1 MTSQVDQSEAVD
13 GPDGGEAR
21 AGSGDARPDSAAPA
35 GPPAP
40 GGPPVKPGKPI
51 RRLDRVIIRFAG
63 DSGDGMQLTG
73 DRFTSETASFG
84 NDLSTLPNFPA
95 EIRAPAGTLPGVSS
109 FQLHFADH
117 DILTPGDAPNVLV
130 AMNPAALKANVPD
143 LPRGAEIIVNT
154 DEFTKRALAKVGYPA
169 DPLTDGSLDGFHLH
183 KVPLTTLTLEALK
196 DSGLARKDAE
206 RAKNMFALG
215 LLSWMYHRPTHGT
228 ESFLRT
234 KFAKKP
240 QIAEANISAF
250 RAGWNFGETTESFAV
265 SYEVPPARLP
275 AGRYRNISGNL
286 ALSYGL
292 IAAAER
298 SGLPLYLGSYPI
310 TPASDILHELS
321 RHKNFGVRTFQA
333 EDEIAGVGAA
343 LGAAFGG
350 ALGVTTTS
358 GPGVALKSETIG
370 LAVSLELPLLVV
382 DIQRGGPSTGLPT
395 KTEQADLLQAM
406 FGRNGEAPV
415 PIVAPATPAECF
427 DAALEAARIAVTY
440 RTPVF
445 LLSDGYLANGSE
457 PWRIPET
464 DELPEIDPGFATGP
478 NREDGAFW
486 PYLRDPRTL
495 ARPWALPGTPGLEHR
510 IGGIEKQDGTGNI
523 SYDPAN
529 HDFMVRTR
537 QAKVDG
543 ITVKPVEVDDP
554 TGDARVLVLGWG
566 STYGPI
572 TAAVRRVRADGGE
585 VAQAHLRNLNPF
597 PANLGSVLRSY
608 EKIIVPEM
616 NLGQLALLLRAKY
629 LVDAESYNQVRGLP
643 FKAAQLADVLWA
655 AIGTLDEED
664 HR

>member
-1 MTSQVDQSEAVD
+1 MTSQVSSPAEQAD
-13 GPDGGEAR
+13 GTDETVVGAQRKPV
-21 AGSGDARPDSAAPA
+21 AAKD
-35 GPPAP
+35 
-40 GGPPVKPGKPI
+40 V

-130 AMNPAALKANVPD
+130 AMNPAALKANVDD

-154 DEFTKRALAKVGYPA
+154 DEFTRRAMQKVGY
-169 DPLTDGSLDGFHLH
+169 DTSPLEDGSLDGYHLH
-183 KVPLTTLTLEALK
+183 PVPLTTLTVQALGEF
-196 DSGLARKDAE
+196 DLSRKEAE
-206 RAKNMFALG
+206 RSKNMFALG
-215 LLSWMYHRPTHGT
+215 LLSWMYHRPTEGT
-228 ESFLRT
+228 EKFLRS

-240 QIAEANISAF
+240 EIAAANIAAY
-250 RAGWNFGETTESFAV
+250 RAGWNFGETTEDFAV
-265 SYEVPPARLP
+265 SYEVAPAATAFPP
-275 AGRYRNISGNL
+275 GTYRNISGNL
-286 ALSYGL
+286 ALAYGL
-292 IAAAER
+292 IAASRRAD
-298 SGLPLYLGSYPI
+298 LPLFLGSYPI

-321 RHKNFGVRTFQA
+321 KHKNFGVRTFQA
-333 EDEIAGVGAA
+333 EDEIAGIGAA

-350 ALGVTTTS
+350 ALAVTTTS

-406 FGRNGEAPV
+406 YGRNGEAPV
-415 PIVAPATPAECF
+415 AVLAPQTAADCF
-427 DAALEAARIAVTY
+427 DAALEAARIALAY

-457 PWRIPET
+457 PWRIPEP
-464 DELPEIDPGFATGP
+464 DELPDLTVQFAQGP
-478 NREDGAFW
+478 NHTLDDGSEVFW
-486 PYLRDPRTL
+486 PYKRDPHTL
-495 ARPWALPGTPGLEHR
+495 ARPWAVPGTPGLEHR

-537 QAKVDG
+537 QAKIDG
-543 ITVKPVEVDDP
+543 ITVPDLAVDDP
-554 TGDARVLVLGWG
+554 DGARTLVLGWG

-572 TAAVRRVRADGGE
+572 TAAVRRIRKEGGQI
-585 VAQAHLRNLNPF
+585 AQAHLRHLNPF
-597 PANLGSVLRSY
+597 PANLGAVLERY
-608 EKIIVPEM
+608 DKVVVPEM
-616 NLGQLALLLRAKY
+616 NLGQLATLIRAKY
-629 LVDAESYNQVRGLP
+629 LVDAQSYNQVNGMP
-643 FKAAQLADVLWA
+643 FKAEQLATVLKE
-655 AIGTLDEED
+655 AIDA
-664 HR
+664 